1 MIEVKLKDGT
11 KEDICLD
18 RLAVSIDRAFKK
30 ANIPHASYISQIIA
44 KNTID
49 RMKKDNDEVIPEYIK
64 LLLKYINYNHMQKNK
79 YEKRI
84 INSLLNF
91 YFYNNYVFYQQF

>member
-18 RLAVSIDRAFKK
+18 RLAISIDRAFKK

-44 KNTID
+44 KNSID
-49 RMKKDNDEVIPEYIK
+49 RMKKDNDEVIPEYIS
-64 LLLKYINYNHMQKNK
+64 ICTYNTLCDLGYKTVAK
-79 YEKRI
+79 
-84 INSLLNF
+84 
-91 YFYNNYVFYQQF
+91 VYQLQSYAKK